1 MVDAFKKMIENWKD
15 FSGKATRP
23 EYWWAQLAL
32 AIVCFIAYI
41 PGAVFVGIG
50 EGADSGICAIIGVLL
65 LVVAS
70 IFLIL
75 LTVADI
81 SLSIRRLRDA
91 GFPWWFFFVGFIP
104 TIGNIAFI
112 VFMCFPSSD
121 VPVIDFGTSNGG
133 TVVTDVKPAAPAAP
147 TAAPATPTATVVD
160 VTPTEAPVVDADSWT
175 CPACGGACTGKF
187 CPKCGTPKE

>member
-1 MVDAFKKMIENWKD
+1 MVDAFKKMIANWKD
-15 FSGKATRP
+15 FSGKATRAD
-23 EYWWAQLAL
+23 YWWAQLAYV
-32 AIVCFIAYI
+32 IISMVAYI
-41 PGAVFVGIG
+41 PGI
-50 EGADSGICAIIGVLL
+50 VLL
-65 LVVAS
+65 AFAEDSTICGILGGLLTLVVS
-70 IFLIL
+70 IFFIFLA
-75 LTVADI
+75 VADI

-91 GFPWWFFFVGFIP
+91 GFPWWFFFIGFIP

-147 TAAPATPTATVVD
+147 TAAPATPAAPVVD

-175 CPACGGACTGKF
+175 CPACGAACTGKF
-187 CPKCGTPKE
+187 CPKCGTPKQ